1 MRPDRLRAD
10 RRSGPCLFCGGTGE
24 PLREYARG
32 VQVPGSKEQLAQEK
46 ALAKAAARGRGR
58 GRGRG
63 QGRGRGRGR
72 KAAGS
77 DEGVIIAGG
86 RSSVNP
92 EGASSAG
99 SLSKEELEAKAKEA
113 KDRLLEF
120 DRTTARRTQVRIPDR
135 LLASFLE
142 RAC

>member
-1 MRPDRLRAD
+1 M
-10 RRSGPCLFCGGTGE
+10 
-24 PLREYARG
+24 
-32 VQVPGSKEQLAQEK
+32 QVPGSKEQLAQEK
-46 ALAKAAARGRGR
+46 ALAKAASRGRGR

-120 DRTTARRTQVRIPDR
+120 DRTTARRTQVRVPR
-135 LLASFLE
+135 PLADVFP
-142 RAC
+142 RAR